1 MQGTDVQE
9 TPAPAAA
16 MPAFRNAEGEVERAF
31 VERVESAIAA
41 SHIDDLRALTVDL
54 HESDL
59 GSLLEA
65 LDADARPVLIEL
77 LGADFDFTALTE
89 VDDAVREEI
98 LEELETETVAE
109 GVQDLDSD
117 DAVTILESLDHA
129 EQAEVLDQ
137 LPAAERIMLQRSL
150 DFPEDV
156 AGRMMQTD
164 VIAVPPFW
172 TVGQTIDFM
181 RDTPDLPE
189 VFYEIFV
196 VDPAHRLLGAVYLD
210 RLLRTQRPV
219 RMSDILAEDLHKIGA
234 MEEREEVARTFQRY
248 NMVSAPVVDEAD
260 RLVGVLMHDDILDVV
275 QEEVDEDLRA
285 LGGVKAE
292 EELSDSVWFITRSR
306 FTWLF
311 LNLLTAFAASSV
323 LKGFEDE
330 LQKMVAL
337 AVLAPIVAS
346 QGGNA
351 ATQTMTVAVRALA
364 TRELSSANRTRVI
377 LREMM
382 VGLLNGL
389 AFALITGAIAAV
401 WFKTF
406 DLGIVIG
413 IAMIVNLLAAA
424 LAGILIPIAIDRFD
438 LDPAVASGPFV
449 TTVTD
454 IVGFFSFLGTATLWF
469 GLQ

>member
-1 MQGTDVQE
+1 DVAE
-9 TPAPAAA
+9 TPGEAAA
-16 MPAFRNAEGEVERAF
+16 LAFRDAEGDIVRAF

-41 SHIDDLRALTVDL
+41 GDAPALVALTEDL

-59 GSLLEA
+59 GALIEA
-65 LDADARPVLIEL
+65 LDHDARPKLIEL
-77 LGADFDFTALTE
+77 LGRDFDFTALTE

-117 DAVTILESLDHA
+117 DAVTILESLDET

-137 LPAAERIMLQRSL
+137 LPAIDRIALQRSL
-150 DFPEDV
+150 DYPEDT

-172 TVGQTIDFM
+172 TVGQAIDFM

-189 VFYEIFV
+189 VFYEIFI
-196 VDPAHRLLGAVYLD
+196 VDPGHRLIGAVYLD

-219 RMSDILAEDLHKIGA
+219 RMADIMTDELHKIA
-234 MEEREEVARTFQRY
+234 ATEEREEVARTFQRY
-248 NMVSAPVVDEAD
+248 NMVSAPVVDDAD

-275 QEEVDEDLRA
+275 EEEVDEDLRA

-306 FTWLF
+306 FTWL
-311 LNLLTAFAASSV
+311 LVNLITAFLASLV
-323 LKGFEDE
+323 LKGFENE

-337 AVLAPIVAS
+337 AILAPVVAS

-351 ATQTMTVAVRALA
+351 ATQTMTVAVRAIA
-364 TRELSSANRTRVI
+364 TRELSSANRARVI
-377 LREMM
+377 MREMM

-389 AFALITGAIAAV
+389 AFAAITGGIAAV
-401 WFKTF
+401 WFGTF
-406 DLGIVIG
+406 DLGIVIA
-413 IAMIVNLLAAA
+413 IAMVIVLVSAA
-424 LAGILIPIAIDRFD
+424 LAGVLIPVAIDRFD
-438 LDPAVASGPFV
+438 LDPAVASGPLV

-454 IVGFFSFLGTATLWF
+454 IVGFFA
-469 GLQ
+469 